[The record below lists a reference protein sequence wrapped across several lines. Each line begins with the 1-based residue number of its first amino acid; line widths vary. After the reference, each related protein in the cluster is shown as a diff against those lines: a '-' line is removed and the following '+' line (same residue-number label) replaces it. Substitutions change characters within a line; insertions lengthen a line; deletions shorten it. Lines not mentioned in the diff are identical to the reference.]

1 MGPRGSKI
9 DYDGTIRTVFDL
21 KITFPTC
28 VRVKNI
34 TFDQFL
40 KIFTN
45 FQKNVEKMIFQN
57 RPKIVLNRSKNQ
69 NSQKIKAEK
78 TI

>member
-40 KIFTN
+40 KIFANYRKFSKIYRKTY
-45 FQKNVEKMIFQN
+45 FF
-57 RPKIVLNRSKNQ
+57 KIV
-69 NSQKIKAEK
+69 QKSF
-78 TI
+78 

>member
-40 KIFTN
+40 KICRNLSQIF
-45 FQKNVEKMIFQN
+45 KKM
-57 RPKIVLNRSKNQ
+57 
-69 NSQKIKAEK
+69 
-78 TI
+78 